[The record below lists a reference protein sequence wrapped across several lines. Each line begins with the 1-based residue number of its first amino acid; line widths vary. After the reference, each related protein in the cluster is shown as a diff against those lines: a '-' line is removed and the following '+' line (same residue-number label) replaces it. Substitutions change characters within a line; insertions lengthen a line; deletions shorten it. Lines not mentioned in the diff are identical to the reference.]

1 MTVVRHTPLILLSLA
16 LSLGA
21 PATAFADGN
30 DVIRDCNE
38 DGDLDRNYSDA
49 ELREAEE
56 NLPADI
62 DEYTDC
68 RAVIRTA
75 RTGRGSGGNDA
86 GGGAGFGGGPPGWSG
101 SAEELATP
109 ADLAAL
115 DDATRDRGRG
125 ARERAAV
132 TIDGDR
138 VVPGSDGEFKAAR
151 TAANQ
156 LPLSVLLVLIC
167 VAALATAV
175 ALTAAARR
183 WPRLV
188 SAPRRLLRR

>member
-1 MTVVRHTPLILLSLA
+1 MSIVRHTPLILVALA
-16 LSLGA
+16 LWLAA
-21 PATAFADGN
+21 PTTAFADGN

-49 ELREAEE
+49 ELREADE

-68 RAVIRTA
+68 RDVIRTA
-75 RTGRGSGGNDA
+75 LTGRGSGGNDA

-101 SAEELATP
+101 SAEQFATP
-109 ADLAAL
+109 QDRAAL
-115 DDATRDRGRG
+115 EEATRDRGRG

-132 TIDGDR
+132 TIDGAP
-138 VVPGSDGEFKAAR
+138 VVPGGDGTFRAAR

-156 LPLSVLLVLIC
+156 LPLSVLLVLIG
-167 VAALATAV
+167 VAALAAAL

-183 WPRLV
+183 WPRLF